1 MLKVLSYS
9 CRFQNVLASHS
20 LPAAVTRSCTESTSP
35 LLRALN
41 SFRSSNYPKPYIFRA
56 FCSDSSSS
64 DGSDSSSSDGGAAV
78 KAAVGEVEDADA
90 ISPNAILPTVFRP
103 DECFTVLSLSVSPHF
118 QFLNYAN

>member
-9 CRFQNVLASHS
+9 CRFQNVLAPHS